1 MNFPAEGT
9 GSIESWETILK
20 MAAFMSQR
28 KLSGIRT
35 LISVSINLSSNPKYH
50 RMVNI
55 LPYRMLPSKTIT

>member
-28 KLSGIRT
+28 KLS
-35 LISVSINLSSNPKYH
+35 VSINLSSNPKYH